1 MCFLP
6 GFVFLT
12 LNKLNTT
19 GFETVKSL
27 DKASAELESSQG
39 LICLIALE
47 FHCQCFVCRN
57 SDLEKQ
63 MVIILNP
70 PKQKSERSMVFNST
84 VIQAVGP
91 HVSDGLVG
99 LCLALLCCIHLVG
112 LPPMCNSNT
121 CRASSGLF
129 AEVIWSW
136 QVWWS
141 WFTVLAADPTSTTQE
156 GFEYILGCKAWG
168 TGACLCRAASG

>member
-47 FHCQCFVCRN
+47 FHCQYFVCRN
-57 SDLEKQ
+57 PELEKQ
-63 MVIILNP
+63 MVVILNP
-70 PKQKSERSMVFNST
+70 PKQKSERSMVLNST

-99 LCLALLCCIHLVG
+99 LCLALLCCIYLMG

-136 QVWWS
+136 QVWW
-141 WFTVLAADPTSTTQE
+141 FHC
-156 GFEYILGCKAWG
+156 LGSRSYQHNTRRIWIYFRMQSVRNWG
-168 TGACLCRAASG
+168 MPLPCS